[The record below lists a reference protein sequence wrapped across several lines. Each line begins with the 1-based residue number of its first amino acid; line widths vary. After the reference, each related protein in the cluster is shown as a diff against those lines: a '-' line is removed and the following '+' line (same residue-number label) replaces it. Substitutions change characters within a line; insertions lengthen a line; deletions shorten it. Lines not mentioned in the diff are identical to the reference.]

1 MSEKKSI
8 RLIALDLDGTLL
20 DSEKRLSAANRAALE
35 RAVSMGIEVVP
46 ATGRFYDGMPEVIR
60 ELPFVRYVI
69 TVNGAQVFEV
79 KTRKNIYSADIEL
92 SEAIPFY
99 EKLDTLPVIYDCYM
113 DGWGYMTGAMQERV
127 DDFVSDPH
135 TVDMVLRLRKP
146 VPELKSYLLENG
158 RPVQKIQ
165 LFTRD
170 ITLRDRL
177 IGELAEEYPQFSVT
191 SSLPNNIEVNS
202 VDADKG
208 KAIRALAEYLGMDVS
223 QTAAFGDGRNDVT
236 MLAAAG
242 IGVAMENACG
252 EAKAAADM
260 VTASC
265 DEDGVAKAIGELLN

>member
-1 MSEKKSI
+1 MSDSKSI

-20 DSEKRLSAANRAALE
+20 DSEKRLSGANRAALE

-170 ITLRDRL
+170 IPLRDRL

-202 VDADKG
+202 VDADKA

-242 IGVAMENACG
+242 IGVAMENACA

-265 DEDGVAKAIGELLN
+265 DEDGVAKALGELLN

>member
-1 MSEKKSI
+1 MSDSKSI

-20 DSEKRLSAANRAALE
+20 DSEKRLSGANRAALE

-170 ITLRDRL
+170 IPLRDRL

-242 IGVAMENACG
+242 IGVAMENACA

-265 DEDGVAKAIGELLN
+265 DEDGVAKALGELLN

>member
-113 DGWGYMTGAMQERV
+113 DGWGYMTGAGRDLKIFYQV
-127 DDFVSDPH
+127 
-135 TVDMVLRLRKP
+135 RLA
-146 VPELKSYLLENG
+146 
-158 RPVQKIQ
+158 Q
-165 LFTRD
+165 
-170 ITLRDRL
+170 
-177 IGELAEEYPQFSVT
+177 
-191 SSLPNNIEVNS
+191 
-202 VDADKG
+202 
-208 KAIRALAEYLGMDVS
+208 
-223 QTAAFGDGRNDVT
+223 
-236 MLAAAG
+236 
-242 IGVAMENACG
+242 
-252 EAKAAADM
+252 
-260 VTASC
+260 
-265 DEDGVAKAIGELLN
+265 

>member
-1 MSEKKSI
+1 MSDSKSI

-20 DSEKRLSAANRAALE
+20 DSEKRLSGANRAALE

-146 VPELKSYLLENG
+146 VPELKSYLLGNG

-170 ITLRDRL
+170 IPLRDRL

-208 KAIRALAEYLGMDVS
+208 KAIRALAEYLGIDVS

-242 IGVAMENACG
+242 IGVAMENACA

-265 DEDGVAKAIGELLN
+265 DEDGVAKALGELLN